1 MAKKEIIL
9 VQEPEGIPWA
19 LCAVY
24 TPNPWKKGSELLKCG
39 GKEQFLTINQS
50 KIILMYILLSV

>member
-9 VQEPEGIPWA
+9 VWEPGGAPWA

-24 TPNPWKKGSELLKCG
+24 TPIPEKGPDFSIVEEK
-39 GKEQFLTINQS
+39 IQS
-50 KIILMYILLSV
+50 NKVVIF